1 MCRVG
6 HDEEENGIRKIALR
20 PRWSGG
26 FDVYRGLYPER
37 RSSCLVLSSVEI
49 RMQLHVSF
57 DVCLPCHFFSVQD
70 ADYPTDEI
78 DVFIFAE
85 AHDRIS
91 RVVGMQAIRL
101 IFLPEGLVHAED

>member
-1 MCRVG
+1 
-6 HDEEENGIRKIALR
+6 
-20 PRWSGG
+20 
-26 FDVYRGLYPER
+26 
-37 RSSCLVLSSVEI
+37 
-49 RMQLHVSF
+49 MQLHVSF
-57 DVCLPCHFFSVQD
+57 YVCLPCHFFSVQD

-101 IFLPEGLVHAED
+101 IFLDVQFIVDHECADVSRFQIAGVEYSARD